1 MHLNKSK
8 MPREWP
14 VPRKGTKYSVVP
26 RQRNGIPLII
36 VLRDVLKIARTGKEA
51 ERILN
56 GGNVSVN
63 GKVRKDRRFSLIAL
77 DILAI
82 KKLNKNY
89 GVVIKKGKF
98 RLEEIAEKD
107 AVKRVCKVIGKKVL
121 GKNKIQINL
130 DNGNNML
137 CQEPPTT
144 DGRHDNATRRV
155 VLEHYQNSTSGI
167 LKFKDSI
174 RTGDSV
180 VIGLHDGKIIRIVP
194 MQKNAKVLVT
204 GGKHVGERGAAK
216 EIKEKTAII
225 EIENKNVEIQKKN
238 LMAVE

>member
-26 RQRNGIPLII
+26 RQRNGIPLLI

-56 GGNVSVN
+56 GGNASVN
-63 GKVRKDRRFSLIAL
+63 GKVRKDRRFSLVAS

-130 DNGNNML
+130 DNGNN
-137 CQEPPTT
+137 
-144 DGRHDNATRRV
+144 
-155 VLEHYQNSTSGI
+155 I
-167 LKFKDSI
+167 LFKDSI

-180 VIGLHDGKIIRIVP
+180 VIGLHDGKILKIVP